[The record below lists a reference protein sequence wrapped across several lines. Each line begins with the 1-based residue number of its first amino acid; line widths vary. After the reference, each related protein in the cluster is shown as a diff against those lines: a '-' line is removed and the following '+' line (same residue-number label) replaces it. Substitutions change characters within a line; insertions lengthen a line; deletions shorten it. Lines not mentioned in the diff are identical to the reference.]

1 MKSTKKQV
9 EEEVEVEVMVHSEEV
24 EEGEDNHS
32 IKLLLNVSNVTS

>member
-1 MKSTKKQV
+1 MKTKQV
-9 EEEVEVEVMVHSEEV
+9 EVEVEVMVHSEEV